1 MSARERERERRRD
14 KTTTTTTTRKVR
26 KEEER
31 TPGPSDPRATMS
43 SSVLHY
49 RFKTATETN
58 TLRFEGHSLRVF
70 DIKVGREGGREGGR
84 TGGRGNVFTLP
95 AIVYPLLSEKKNE
108 ASKKR

>member
-1 MSARERERERRRD
+1 VSARERERERRRD

-70 DIKVGREGGREGGR
+70 DVKVGREGGR
-84 TGGRGNVFTLP
+84 V
-95 AIVYPLLSEKKNE
+95 AILLSARPIWSTLARSGSWVGEILCG
-108 ASKKR
+108 RVGG